1 MKKKDWLCYAFLL
14 SLWPEMILKSYEAA
28 IERSCTKVLFSKY
41 RKEACSLIGNE
52 HLQGYFSRIL
62 TKSLFHLHC
71 ETAISITPNFEGHL
85 SLVAPDTF
93 EHALLNLFCVN
104 QKQPVLYFLHQ
115 KRCNVAQGLF
125 KNVFCYWNEL
135 LWRFIICEFCVT
147 FYRD

>member
-1 MKKKDWLCYAFLL
+1 
-14 SLWPEMILKSYEAA
+14 MILKSYEAA

-85 SLVAPDTF
+85 SLVASDPCPF
-93 EHALLNLFCVN
+93 EFILFEAAAACFTLSAPKKVQHN
-104 QKQPVLYFLHQ
+104 PGPV
-115 KRCNVAQGLF
+115 
-125 KNVFCYWNEL
+125 
-135 LWRFIICEFCVT
+135 
-147 FYRD
+147 